1 MILAI
6 PDRIKR
12 GNFADIFVPPPGDR
26 AFKLFRRITDR
37 HLANKE
43 QFIFEAEVRAYELLA
58 KHPHL
63 KRFAPEF
70 FGGVAIDR
78 VNDARGRNVA
88 RFYCTE
94 LCYSMERLPDDQDE
108 RKFAS
113 FFGTPEW
120 SLVEPIRDAFEGAG
134 ISSLGDSS
142 VLHWRSGEPR
152 LIDFAVYDA
161 AGRHWRWA

>member
-1 MILAI
+1 MILVL

-12 GNFADIFVPPPGDR
+12 GNFADIFAPPPGDR

-37 HLANKE
+37 HLANTE
-43 QFIFEAEVRAYELLA
+43 PFVFGAEVRAYELIA
-58 KHPHL
+58 EHPL
-63 KRFAPEF
+63 LRRYTPEF
-70 FGGVAIDR
+70 FGVTPIDR
-78 VNDARGRNVA
+78 VNDARGHSVS

-94 LCYSMERLPDDQDE
+94 LCYSMERLQDDQDE

-120 SLVEPIRDAFEGAG
+120 LWIEPIREAFEAAG
-134 ISSLGDSS
+134 IASLGDSS
-142 VLHWRSGEPR
+142 VLHWRRGEPR

-161 AGRHWRWA
+161 AGRHWRWD